1 MSEVAKTTRW
11 GGWIA
16 LACAGVLVA
25 STVTAQSLAAV
36 ARQEQ
41 ARREALKV
49 HGRLYT
55 NADLQPAEGGDASS
69 QASAEPADS
78 TAAADAKKADAAKA
92 DASKTDAAASKK
104 DARKDEA
111 YWHKRI
117 TDARSRLAQD
127 QLLAEAMQ
135 SRINAL
141 LAEFTARDDPE
152 QRAVIESNR
161 LKALAELTRL
171 QKQVEDDTKA
181 INDIQDEAR
190 RAGVPPGWLR

>member
-1 MSEVAKTTRW
+1 MKLGRW
-11 GGWIA
+11 VV
-16 LACAGVLVA
+16 LAAAGMLVA
-25 STVTAQSLAAV
+25 SSVSAQSLAAV
-36 ARQEQ
+36 ARKEE
-41 ARREALKV
+41 ARRKALTV

-55 NADLQPAEGGDASS
+55 NADLQSVSDD
-69 QASAEPADS
+69 EPAPASQSAPAAQADTS
-78 TAAADAKKADAAKA
+78 KSDTAKAASA
-92 DASKTDAAASKK
+92 DASKDAAKPEVK
-104 DARKDEA
+104 DQA

-141 LAEFTARDDPE
+141 QAEFTARDDPE